1 MIIGLDHIQLAMPK
15 GGEEAARGFYGA
27 LLGLGEVAKP
37 PELAVRGGVWFSF
50 GCVQVHLG
58 VEDKFK
64 PAKKAHPAFRVVDL
78 EGLCA
83 RLAAAGVDVAR
94 ERGSAYVYD
103 PFGNRVELVPVTRV
117 GDRDSRSHRT

>member
-15 GGEEAARGFYGA
+15 GGEDLARGFYGA

-37 PELAVRGGVWFSF
+37 PVLAARGGVWFSF

-58 VEDKFK
+58 VDAAFR

-78 EGLCA
+78 EALCA
-83 RLAAAGVDVAR
+83 RLAEAGVDVTR
-94 ERGSAYVYD
+94 ERGSAYVHD
-103 PFGNRVELVPVTRV
+103 PFGNRVELVA
-117 GDRDSRSHRT
+117 